1 MSKEKFKSEK
11 IYKEISPLL
20 EKIDEYISKGEYFGI
35 RTLFEELLNYAMK
48 GERRYYLI
56 KNPYDYANGYYTR
69 KLNINFGELNLKI
82 PRVRI
87 GNNFRPALLPPKWK
101 RVDKEYEELLIAM
114 LCNGYSKAKIEKT
127 FRKIGLPYSEDSLE
141 IVEELIKERLDYFKT
156 RPLESDWFC
165 VFIDAYHCEIREN
178 NKMEKISIFVAVG
191 IDLEG
196 YKHILGYWIFK
207 GKEKIGLW
215 NEIFQDLINRGL
227 SKVLIFVTDNFKGLN
242 KLIKKLFPLSDHQ
255 LCYVHLA
262 RNIKNQLSSKE
273 SREAIL
279 YWKKIKMANNYEEGE
294 ELYEK
299 LLEIINK
306 TKPDYGKYL
315 SKLKENYLNFLKY
328 PEEIRRYI
336 YTTNIVE
343 SLNAGLERMRYESGG
358 YFGSRKM
365 LEINLFVQLI
375 NIHDNWL
382 KKPNPVLKGKSYEL
396 KQLFN
401 LRFNL
406 TDDVGGD
413 IHNF

>member
-1 MSKEKFKSEK
+1 
-11 IYKEISPLL
+11 
-20 EKIDEYISKGEYFGI
+20 
-35 RTLFEELLNYAMK
+35 
-48 GERRYYLI
+48 
-56 KNPYDYANGYYTR
+56 
-69 KLNINFGELNLKI
+69 
-82 PRVRI
+82 
-87 GNNFRPALLPPKWK
+87 
-101 RVDKEYEELLIAM
+101 
-114 LCNGYSKAKIEKT
+114 
-127 FRKIGLPYSEDSLE
+127 
-141 IVEELIKERLDYFKT
+141 
-156 RPLESDWFC
+156 
-165 VFIDAYHCEIREN
+165 
-178 NKMEKISIFVAVG
+178 
-191 IDLEG
+191 
-196 YKHILGYWIFK
+196 
-207 GKEKIGLW
+207 
-215 NEIFQDLINRGL
+215 
-227 SKVLIFVTDNFKGLN
+227 
-242 KLIKKLFPLSDHQ
+242 
-255 LCYVHLA
+255 
-262 RNIKNQLSSKE
+262 
-273 SREAIL
+273 
-279 YWKKIKMANNYEEGE
+279 
-294 ELYEK
+294 LYEK

-406 TDDVGGD
+406 TYDVGGD